1 MDELVFLLICLFCDV
16 EMDVEMDLYS
26 VIGLDWVFFNGRSVV
41 LCAYNSDFKKSE
53 TDINMLIYTPF
64 LNE

>member
-1 MDELVFLLICLFCDV
+1 MAELVFLLICLFC
-16 EMDVEMDLYS
+16 DVEMDLYS
-26 VIGLDWVFFNGRSVV
+26 VIGLDWVFFNWRSVV